1 MKVIFLDFD
10 GVITTEASYS
20 RLDLEKMKLVKK
32 ICDETGAKIVIS
44 SSWRYNTL
52 EKTIEYITNTDN
64 YFVPIPF
71 LMPELVVGVT
81 PRFEIKYKDEYA
93 FVPRGVEIR
102 YYLHKHKE
110 IDSYVIIDDDSDM
123 LLCQKDNFVQTDSI
137 IGITEEDVRKAI
149 KILNMDKKR
158 QMYHSLAFSFGL
170 HVKQMKFIFQNK
182 EPEQRQIDFLE
193 QKVIKE
199 NNDSIFRDLKLY
211 EECIVKNSEKSNALF
226 KRVKEYFYNTRKLD
240 KEVILS
246 EKEKE
251 DFINNSEAIK
261 DLKLLW
267 RFHDCSINI
276 YKKLHKNV
284 SVQKASISKNK

>member
-1 MKVIFLDFD
+1 MKK
-10 GVITTEASYS
+10 S
-20 RLDLEKMKLVKK
+20 KK
-32 ICDETGAKIVIS
+32 CKTFKIAEP
-44 SSWRYNTL
+44 N
-52 EKTIEYITNTDN
+52 E
-64 YFVPIPF
+64 
-71 LMPELVVGVT
+71 
-81 PRFEIKYKDEYA
+81 
-93 FVPRGVEIR
+93 
-102 YYLHKHKE
+102 
-110 IDSYVIIDDDSDM
+110 
-123 LLCQKDNFVQTDSI
+123 
-137 IGITEEDVRKAI
+137 KAI

-182 EPEQRQIDFLE
+182 EPEKRQIDFLE

-226 KRVKEYFYNTRKLD
+226 KRVKDYFYNTRKLD

-251 DFINNSEAIK
+251 DFINNSEAIR

-276 YKKLHKNV
+276 YKKLNKNV
-284 SVQKASISKNK
+284 SVQKNINF

>member
-1 MKVIFLDFD
+1 MKK
-10 GVITTEASYS
+10 S
-20 RLDLEKMKLVKK
+20 KK
-32 ICDETGAKIVIS
+32 CKTFKIAEP
-44 SSWRYNTL
+44 N
-52 EKTIEYITNTDN
+52 E
-64 YFVPIPF
+64 
-71 LMPELVVGVT
+71 
-81 PRFEIKYKDEYA
+81 
-93 FVPRGVEIR
+93 
-102 YYLHKHKE
+102 
-110 IDSYVIIDDDSDM
+110 
-123 LLCQKDNFVQTDSI
+123 
-137 IGITEEDVRKAI
+137 KAI

-182 EPEQRQIDFLE
+182 EPEKRQIDFLE

-226 KRVKEYFYNTRKLD
+226 KRVKDYFYNTRKLD

-251 DFINNSEAIK
+251 DFINNSEAIR

-276 YKKLHKNV
+276 YKKLNKNV
-284 SVQKASISKNK
+284 SVQKNINFQKEVIVI